1 MAITPQIRATQ
12 VRTVVADA
20 GKAPAV
26 RLTQARSLAAINI
39 PTIEMRATQ
48 ARLFTMD
55 TGVAPQIRTSQAR
68 ALVAIIG
75 RPVNT
80 RIRDWTFSLDG
91 HDFYVLRLGDD
102 ETLVYDATT
111 EQWVDWS
118 DRDWPFWR
126 ANVGLTWQGGG
137 SLGINY
143 GSTVVVGDDN
153 YGLLWVLDPD
163 QPYDEN
169 PDYLA
174 EEQEIYFER
183 IVMGQMVI
191 RGRTAIPNYTAFL
204 TADAGSPAYAGA
216 GVTLYT
222 SDDSGVTFDSHEL
235 VTVTLGETNP
245 ELSWYSLG
253 QAEAPGRLFK
263 IIDDGAITRIDSLE
277 IDVG

>member
-1 MAITPQIRATQ
+1 MAITPQIRVTQ
-12 VRTVVADA
+12 ARAFSAFTGETPELRVSQARAMAAINFPTVSIRASQARAFVADA
-20 GKAPAV
+20 GVTP
-26 RLTQARSLAAINI
+26 Q
-39 PTIEMRATQ
+39 MR
-48 ARLFTMD
+48 
-55 TGVAPQIRTSQAR
+55 VSQAR
-68 ALVAIIG
+68 VMVAIRG
-75 RPVNT
+75 RPQNT

-102 ETLVYDATT
+102 ETLIYDATT
-111 EQWVDWS
+111 EQWVDWA
-118 DRDWPFWR
+118 DRDLPFWR
-126 ANVGLTWQGGG
+126 ANVGMTWQGAA
-137 SLGINY
+137 SLASNY
-143 GSTVVVGDDN
+143 GSSVVVGDDN
-153 YGLLWVLDPD
+153 YGLLWLLDPE

-174 EEQEIYFER
+174 AEQEIYFER

-204 TADAGSPAYAGA
+204 TADMGAPAYPGA

-222 SDDSGVTFDSHEL
+222 SDDGGVTFDSHDL
-235 VTVTLGETNP
+235 VTVTLDEADP

-263 IIDDGAITRIDSLE
+263 IVDDGAIARVDSLE